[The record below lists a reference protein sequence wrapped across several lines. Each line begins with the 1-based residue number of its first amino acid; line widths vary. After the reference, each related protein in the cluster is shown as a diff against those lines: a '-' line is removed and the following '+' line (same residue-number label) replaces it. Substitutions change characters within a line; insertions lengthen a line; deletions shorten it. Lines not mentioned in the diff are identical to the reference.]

1 MSKYVLDA
9 SVILAL
15 LNSETGSEVVQS
27 MLPAAA
33 VSTVNLAEVSARLAA
48 AGMPGSEIRE
58 VISLLGLSIVDFDQE
73 TAFSSGELYNAAR
86 PAGLSLGDRA
96 CLALAKK
103 MGAVAVTADRAW
115 LSVETGT
122 QTRLIR

>member
-9 SVILAL
+9 SAILAL
-15 LNSETGSEVVQS
+15 LNSETGSDIVQS
-27 MLPAAA
+27 VLPIAA
-33 VSTVNLAEVSARLAA
+33 VSMVNLAEVSTKLAA
-48 AGMPGSEIRE
+48 AGMPGTEIRE

-96 CLALAKK
+96 YLALAKK
-103 MGAVAVTADRAW
+103 MGAVAITADRAW
-115 LSVETGT
+115 LS
-122 QTRLIR
+122 I